1 METQLIKPISNPHYK
16 IYTFGC
22 KVNTYDSGLMEKNLQ
37 RWGFN
42 DQWIN
47 RRVHILNTCAVTAEA
62 TKEAVKSIRRLK
74 AKDPFCTVVVT
85 GCSAQVDTSVYENL
99 QGADLV
105 VANSHKNF
113 LPEIIEKYFKGE
125 ISEKIF
131 KSNIFRKED
140 LEAGGGE
147 ESHHTRAFL
156 KIQDGCNSFCSYCI
170 IPYAR
175 GKSRSIPVD
184 VLVSRIKDL
193 EKNGYNEVVLT
204 GVHIGDYSDSKVENQ
219 SQRELVLEDLLESI
233 LERTQISRIRLTSLE
248 PVELT
253 KRLLSLYANSRLCPH
268 FHMSIQ
274 SAEDQV
280 LKEMKRQYNAEAVR
294 ESLELIR
301 THLPQAYVG
310 MDVIVGFPNETDDRF
325 QKTYEL
331 LATTPWTR
339 LHVFPYS
346 ERTGTR
352 AAQMTDTVM
361 PRERQRRSELLREL
375 SWNRLQEQAAF
386 QVGTTKEV
394 LVLKRQTDGLLH
406 GLSRDYWPVL
416 ISGNAEIEAGQEV
429 LVRVNHWERPS
440 LSNFDV
446 RLKGEVSGGQ
456 LG

>member
-1 METQLIKPISNPHYK
+1 VNYK

-42 DQWIN
+42 EQWKDQRI
-47 RRVHILNTCAVTAEA
+47 HILNTCAVTAEA
-62 TKEAVKSIRRLK
+62 TKEAVKSIRRIK
-74 AKDPFCTVVVT
+74 AKDPLCTVVVT

-105 VANSHKNF
+105 IANSHKNF

-125 ISEKIF
+125 IKEKIF

-147 ESHHTRAFL
+147 ESQHTRAFL
-156 KIQDGCNSFCSYCI
+156 KIQDGCNSFCTYCI

-184 VLVSRIKDL
+184 VLVSRIRDL
-193 EKNGYNEVVLT
+193 EKSGYNEVVLT
-204 GVHIGDYSDSKVENQ
+204 GVHIGDYADVRNDK
-219 SQRELVLEDLLESI
+219 ELVLEDLIEAI
-233 LERTQISRIRLTSLE
+233 LARTQISRIRLTSLE

-253 KRLLSLYANSRLCPH
+253 DRLLKLYENERLCPH

-280 LKEMKRQYNAEAVR
+280 LKDMKRKYSAEQVR
-294 ESLELIR
+294 SSLNTIHEQVP
-301 THLPQAYVG
+301 TAFVG
-310 MDVIVGFPNETDDRF
+310 MDVIVGFPTESEESF

-331 LATTPWTR
+331 LASTPWTR

-346 ERTGTR
+346 ERSGTR
-352 AAQMTDTVM
+352 AAQMPETV
-361 PRERQRRSELLREL
+361 PTRERQRRSELLRDL
-375 SWNRLQEQAAF
+375 SWSRYQDRAA
-386 QVGTTKEV
+386 QQIGTIKQM
-394 LVLKRQTDGLLH
+394 LVLKEQDGIVH
-406 GLSRDYWPVL
+406 GLTRDYWPVTIKSPEIQSAPVDL
-416 ISGNAEIEAGQEV
+416 KTGTEVWVQISD
-429 LVRVNHWERPS
+429 WERPS
-440 LSNFDV
+440 LSNFEV
-446 RLKGEVSGGQ
+446 RLNGQ
-456 LG
+456 LVGGGNDSTH